1 MPPRTRGGGL
11 KGRPPLRGR
20 GRGRGRNGR
29 REDSVEQPVPP
40 PAAPQAAPDPT
51 AALVNALQ
59 TVIQNL
65 TANPQAKSPTSTMEA
80 SYLRDFKRGDPRTF
94 KGTSEDPTVAQMWLR
109 SIETIFGLTNCPEA
123 HRVECATF
131 MLREDAELW
140 WQATRDIISPE
151 GGAVSWVEF
160 KSAFTEEYYLEDVQL
175 RKQQEFTQLSQR
187 GRSVTTYVREF
198 SKLKRFAPEL
208 VNTDYRTARRFVL
221 GLDTKICKTVEA
233 IALATYAVALR
244 AAKSMEGLDSSH
256 ETPSSSV
263 GQKRRHAHENE
274 LDGKPKCNKCGKN
287 HWGKCLGHIRACF
300 RCGKEDH
307 VAKDCSGGGTKD
319 SKN

>member
-11 KGRPPLRGR
+11 RGRPPLRGR
-20 GRGRGRNGR
+20 GRERGRNGR

-80 SYLRDFKRGDPRTF
+80 SYLRDFKMGDPRTF
-94 KGTSEDPTVAQMWLR
+94 KGTSEDPTVALMWLR

-140 WQATRDIISPE
+140 WQATRDIISPK

-175 RKQQEFTQLSQR
+175 RK
-187 GRSVTTYVREF
+187 TTRVHSIE
-198 SKLKRFAPEL
+198 S
-208 VNTDYRTARRFVL
+208 
-221 GLDTKICKTVEA
+221 
-233 IALATYAVALR
+233 
-244 AAKSMEGLDSSH
+244 EG
-256 ETPSSSV
+256 
-263 GQKRRHAHENE
+263 A
-274 LDGKPKCNKCGKN
+274 
-287 HWGKCLGHIRACF
+287 
-300 RCGKEDH
+300 
-307 VAKDCSGGGTKD
+307 
-319 SKN
+319 

>member
-1 MPPRTRGGGL
+1 MF
-11 KGRPPLRGR
+11 
-20 GRGRGRNGR
+20 
-29 REDSVEQPVPP
+29 
-40 PAAPQAAPDPT
+40 
-51 AALVNALQ
+51 
-59 TVIQNL
+59 
-65 TANPQAKSPTSTMEA
+65 
-80 SYLRDFKRGDPRTF
+80 SY
-94 KGTSEDPTVAQMWLR
+94 E
-109 SIETIFGLTNCPEA
+109 
-123 HRVECATF
+123 
-131 MLREDAELW
+131 
-140 WQATRDIISPE
+140 
-151 GGAVSWVEF
+151 
-160 KSAFTEEYYLEDVQL
+160 
-175 RKQQEFTQLSQR
+175 KQQEFTQLSQR

-263 GQKRRHAHENE
+263 GQKRRHEHENE

-300 RCGKEDH
+300 RCGKKNH